1 MSLSRPAWPAGPAR
15 PVPSTRPPED
25 PAATP
30 PSSKRPRLEEP
41 AGVSAAA
48 WPLLV
53 VPRLSEVEKVWEWSP
68 RPFPAFLI
76 PKNPGS
82 SGGGRQQCGPGWQDR
97 TFQTQSCWQ
106 SGVSGRT
113 GCSRAPEKS
122 QEPGLQEVREA
133 LGVRHDDPAEMSP
146 VLPNTSKPGIQRVK
160 PEPEELPAPG
170 KGTTLKEKNSVR
182 QPGSPFL
189 DVTFSE
195 ETKPTLYDIKDRCK
209 VVSVITSEK
218 KENISS
224 STLKI
229 PRLQNQACLGS
240 AKPGYF
246 RDNITII
253 SPEFPRDLNSN
264 MSFVY
269 LKEIAK
275 KKNDKVVAY
284 ARDFTNIFWSQ
295 NRPDAK
301 KQKFQDDKKIVFVEN
316 DFCGYYESQ
325 QQSLPVEGEID
336 LISLNCCHRSSI
348 EGDVRYSSKNS
359 TLTLKDA
366 NWEGTERNL
375 DCYLPTT
382 QEESQSWDSN
392 RAILKRKRQNSWIK
406 KNFRVICGTV
416 KKLTENSNLAQ
427 LLETDLLN
435 KGDYHNAKVRDV
447 HEPQSSTPVIGT
459 LGTSPNLIKIVWF
472 NGKDENANIL
482 QLKHYTMQKYI
493 SRNKDGS
500 TLTCHQMLTC
510 EKQIDI
516 QKIGILSK
524 FLQNNISELYNI
536 ILKTNIVSLLN
547 HFVSFIRNGDDSEEG
562 YIFKCLV
569 HLNYLKNIIKES
581 HVVYLTRIFISSR
594 PLVNN
599 TKSMAKKRKLF
610 KMEHV
615 LEGAQKHSIISLSIA
630 TKRFPIY
637 KPHENVPLLLDFED
651 TEGLSL
657 SKEPSYENASCSE
670 QFLNVENWAY
680 YSFGIASTHVKSD
693 MLFIQNNCGHTSEK
707 YYESGMSNQ
716 DLDIEKKQ
724 KQKTPHSIFQ
734 FVFEHIFNARQ
745 LSTLLNENKIHS
757 DQINAMMITQKSNLE
772 NLLDDIEWKIY
783 DFILKKYVKITESS
797 SSFQVHKAIGIE
809 KKEDNPPPI
818 ESESSVQ
825 VASRVSKDINVRE
838 IISANQNSGAN
849 TKETG
854 DILQEGEL
862 ANSARFHPENDSTLY
877 ADHQFESDSSGEN
890 NECFQGLAD
899 PCLPTETL
907 PIAKDFEMKSKFD
920 LVLEELRMFHEI
932 SKENEIPSTAE
943 ANNRKENYFGESN
956 DVKEARMEI
965 EKDLEMVETN
975 KRNAPALPLD
985 LKAGSNMHKRHQRLF
1000 NWKAIPTHGG
1010 QAVPNEYCCPRSEE
1024 ESLHSTPEE
1033 DYKKPFHK
1041 SPAFSAE
1048 ECKKEK
1054 NDYLLKGGSHLSHG
1068 ISRVQPLKT
1077 CNRPIRVG
1085 LSRRARLKQLH
1096 PYLK

>member
-25 PAATP
+25 SAATP

-41 AGVSAAA
+41 AGVSVAA

-82 SGGGRQQCGPGWQDR
+82 SGGGRQRCGPGWQDR

-106 SGVSGRT
+106 SGVSGRA

-122 QEPGLQEVREA
+122 QEPGPQEVRET
-133 LGVRHDDPAEMSP
+133 LGVRHDDPAEVSP
-146 VLPNTSKPGIQRVK
+146 VPPNTSKPGIQRVK
-160 PEPEELPAPG
+160 PEPEELPALG

-189 DVTFSE
+189 EVTFSE
-195 ETKPTLYDIKDRCK
+195 ETKATLHDLKDRCK

-284 ARDFTNIFWSQ
+284 ARDFTNIFGSQ

-301 KQKFQDDKKIVFVEN
+301 KQKFQNDKKIVFVEN

-336 LISLNCCHRSSI
+336 SITLNCCHRSSI
-348 EGDVRYSSKNS
+348 EGDLRYSSKNS
-359 TLTLKDA
+359 ILTLEDA

-375 DCYLPTT
+375 DGYLPTR

-392 RAILKRKRQNSWIK
+392 RAILKRKRQNCWIK
-406 KNFRVICGTV
+406 KNFRVIC
-416 KKLTENSNLAQ
+416 EN
-427 LLETDLLN
+427 
-435 KGDYHNAKVRDV
+435 
-447 HEPQSSTPVIGT
+447 
-459 LGTSPNLIKIVWF
+459 
-472 NGKDENANIL
+472 
-482 QLKHYTMQKYI
+482 
-493 SRNKDGS
+493 
-500 TLTCHQMLTC
+500 
-510 EKQIDI
+510 
-516 QKIGILSK
+516 
-524 FLQNNISELYNI
+524 NI

-562 YIFKCLV
+562 CIFKCLV

-581 HVVYLTRIFISSR
+581 HVVYLTRILISSR

-610 KMEHV
+610 KMEHA
-615 LEGAQKHSIISLSIA
+615 LEGAQKHSISSLSIA

-651 TEGLSL
+651 TERLSL
-657 SKEPSYENASCSE
+657 SSCSD
-670 QFLNVENWAY
+670 NVENWAY
-680 YSFGIASTHVKSD
+680 YSFGIASTRVKSD
-693 MLFIQNNCGHTSEK
+693 MLLIQNNCGHTSEK
-707 YYESGMSNQ
+707 YYESGTSNQ
-716 DLDIEKKQ
+716 DLDIERKQ

-745 LSTLLNENKIHS
+745 LSTLLNKNKIHS
-757 DQINAMMITQKSNLE
+757 EQINAMLITQKSSLE

-809 KKEDNPPPI
+809 KKEDSSPPI
-818 ESESSVQ
+818 ESVSSVQ
-825 VASRVSKDINVRE
+825 VASRVSKDVNVRE
-838 IISANQNSGAN
+838 TTSAKQNSGAN

-862 ANSARFHPENDSTLY
+862 ANSACFHPENDSTLY
-877 ADHQFESDSSGEN
+877 ADHQFESDSSREN
-890 NECFQGLAD
+890 NECFQGLAA
-899 PCLPTETL
+899 PCLSTETL

-920 LVLEELRMFHEI
+920 LVLEELHMFHEI

-943 ANNRKENYFGESN
+943 TNNRKEYYFGESN

-985 LKAGSNMHKRHQRLF
+985 LRAGSNMHKRHQRLF
-1000 NWKAIPTHGG
+1000 NWKTIPTHGG
-1010 QAVPNEYCCPRSEE
+1010 EAVPNEYCCPRSEE

-1033 DYKKPFHK
+1033 DYK

>member
-30 PSSKRPRLEEP
+30 PSSKRPRMEEP
-41 AGVSAAA
+41 AGVSAAV

-68 RPFPAFLI
+68 RPFTAFLI
-76 PKNPGS
+76 PKNPGN
-82 SGGGRQQCGPGWQDR
+82 SGDGRQRCDLGWQDR
-97 TFQTQSCWQ
+97 TFQTQNCWQ
-106 SGVSGRT
+106 SGLSGRA
-113 GCSRAPEKS
+113 GCSRAPGKS
-122 QEPGLQEVREA
+122 QEPGLQKVREA
-133 LGVRHDDPAEMSP
+133 LVVRHGDPEEVSHVP
-146 VLPNTSKPGIQRVK
+146 SNTSMLGIQRVK

-195 ETKPTLYDIKDRCK
+195 ETKSTLHDIKDRCK

-224 STLKI
+224 SILKI

-253 SPEFPRDLNSN
+253 FPEFPRDLNSN

-284 ARDFTNIFWSQ
+284 ARDFTNIFWAQ
-295 NRPDAK
+295 NKPDAK
-301 KQKFQDDKKIVFVEN
+301 KQKFQDEKKIEFVEN

-336 LISLNCCHRSSI
+336 SISLNCCRRSTI

-359 TLTLKDA
+359 TLTPEDA

-375 DCYLPTT
+375 DLPTR

-392 RAILKRKRQNSWIK
+392 RSVLRRKRQNCWIM
-406 KNFRVICGTV
+406 KNFKVIWETM
-416 KKLTENSNLAQ
+416 KKLRENSNLAQ

-459 LGTSPNLIKIVWF
+459 LDTSPNLIKIVWF
-472 NGKDENANIL
+472 NGKDDNANIL
-482 QLKHYTMQKYI
+482 QLRHYTMQKYI
-493 SRNKDGS
+493 SRNKDAS
-500 TLTCHQMLTC
+500 TLTCGQMLTC

-516 QKIGILSK
+516 QKSGILSK
-524 FLQNNISELYNI
+524 FLQNNISELYSI

-547 HFVSFIRNGDDSEEG
+547 HFVSFIKNGDDSEEG
-562 YIFKCLV
+562 CIFKCRV
-569 HLNYLKNIIKES
+569 HLNYLKNIITES
-581 HVVYLTRIFISSR
+581 HVVYLTRIFISSS
-594 PLVNN
+594 PLENS
-599 TKSMAKKRKLF
+599 TKSMTKKRKLF
-610 KMEHV
+610 KMERI
-615 LEGAQKHSIISLSIA
+615 LEGAKKHSISSLSIA

-637 KPHENVPLLLDFED
+637 KPHENVPLLLDFDD

-680 YSFGIASTHVKSD
+680 HSFAIASTRVKSD

-707 YYESGMSNQ
+707 YYESVMYNQ
-716 DLDIEKKQ
+716 DLDIERKQ

-745 LSTLLNENKIHS
+745 LSTLSNENKIHS
-757 DQINAMMITQKSNLE
+757 DQINAMVITQKSSLE
-772 NLLDDIEWKIY
+772 NWLDDIEWKIH
-783 DFILKKYVKITESS
+783 DFILKKYVRATESS
-797 SSFQVHKAIGIE
+797 SSFQVHKAISIE
-809 KKEDNPPPI
+809 KKEDISPPI
-818 ESESSVQ
+818 ESMSSVQ
-825 VASRVSKDINVRE
+825 VASRVNKYVNVRE
-838 IISANQNSGAN
+838 TTSANQNSGAN
-849 TKETG
+849 TKETA
-854 DILQEGEL
+854 DFLQEGEL
-862 ANSARFHPENDSTLY
+862 ANSACFHPENDSTLY

-890 NECFQGLAD
+890 NKCFQGLAAR
-899 PCLPTETL
+899 CLSTETL
-907 PIAKDFEMKSKFD
+907 SIAKDFEMKSKFD
-920 LVLEELRMFHEI
+920 LVLEELCMFHEI

-985 LKAGSNMHKRHQRLF
+985 LKAGSKMHKRHQRLF
-1000 NWKAIPTHGG
+1000 NWKTIPTHGG

-1024 ESLHSTPEE
+1024 ESLHSTHEE
-1033 DYKKPFHK
+1033 GMPFILKFLTHDKKLVF
-1041 SPAFSAE
+1041 FL
-1048 ECKKEK
+1048 CKE
-1054 NDYLLKGGSHLSHG
+1054 N
-1068 ISRVQPLKT
+1068 I
-1077 CNRPIRVG
+1077 
-1085 LSRRARLKQLH
+1085 
-1096 PYLK
+1096 

>member
-406 KNFRVICGTV
+406 KNFRVICG
-416 KKLTENSNLAQ
+416 N
-427 LLETDLLN
+427 
-435 KGDYHNAKVRDV
+435 
-447 HEPQSSTPVIGT
+447 
-459 LGTSPNLIKIVWF
+459 
-472 NGKDENANIL
+472 
-482 QLKHYTMQKYI
+482 
-493 SRNKDGS
+493 
-500 TLTCHQMLTC
+500 
-510 EKQIDI
+510 
-516 QKIGILSK
+516 
-524 FLQNNISELYNI
+524 NI